1 MPAGPVTVLNVAME
15 KIGAAD
21 IDLAADSFRVVL
33 CGAAQVLNAGFTGT
47 SGEALYSDL
56 TDEVSGTGYTP
67 GGEVLASPAWTRA
80 GAVVTFSAD
89 ATSWDALSATVK
101 YAAVVKSDGASPET
115 LTDILAIVD
124 VETDDPAGRVSAGGD
139 FIINWTGGLFTLT
152 RAT

>member
-1 MPAGPVTVLNVAME
+1 MAAGPVTVLNVALE

-21 IDLAADSFRVVL
+21 IDLAADSFVVVL
-33 CGAAQVLNAGFTGT
+33 CGSAQVLNAAFTGT

-67 GGEVLASPAWTRA
+67 GGEALANPTWNRA
-80 GAVVTFSAD
+80 GAVVTFAAD

-101 YAAVVKSDGASPET
+101 YAVVCRDDGGPA
-115 LTDILAIVD
+115 DILAIVD
-124 VETDDPAGRVSAGGD
+124 VETDDPSGRVSAGGD

-152 RAT
+152 RATP